1 MMCLSVLKK
10 FHTLKNY
17 SLQLPGTNPAQNPKK
32 KESQTPADNSN
43 VPKES
48 LVGELEFEEAP
59 TNEEEKTNNQENPQ
73 QNTETQPPKE
83 NPEESDDDVAL
94 V

>member
-1 MMCLSVLKK
+1 MMCLSILKK
-10 FHTLKNY
+10 FHTFKNY

-32 KESQTPADNSN
+32 KETQNTEGNTQ

-48 LVGELEFEEAP
+48 LVGELEFEE
-59 TNEEEKTNNQENPQ
+59 EKDNNQENPEKEQ
-73 QNTETQPPKE
+73 TNETQPPKE
-83 NPEESDDDVAL
+83 NAEESDEDIAL